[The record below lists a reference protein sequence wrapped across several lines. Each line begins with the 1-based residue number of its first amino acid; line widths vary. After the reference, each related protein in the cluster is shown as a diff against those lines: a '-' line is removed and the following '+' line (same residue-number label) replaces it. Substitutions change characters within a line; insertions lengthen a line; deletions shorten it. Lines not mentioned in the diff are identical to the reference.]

1 MRTNELQNV
10 LSSSSTLLVFGKM
23 LAKVQII
30 SSILADN
37 FRNLPFQNM
46 SLMQKLMMLQIFP
59 IKLNKS
65 LIVRLKL
72 TSVY

>member
-30 SSILADN
+30 PSILADN